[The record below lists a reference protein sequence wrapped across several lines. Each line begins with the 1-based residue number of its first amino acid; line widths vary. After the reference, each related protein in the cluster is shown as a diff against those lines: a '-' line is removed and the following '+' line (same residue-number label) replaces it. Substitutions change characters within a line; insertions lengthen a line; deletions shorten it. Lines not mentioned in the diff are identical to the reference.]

1 MATVIPQRD
10 VSRSLSIAPVAVVT
24 IIALNVVMFIVELI
38 GGDSF
43 VERYALKPD
52 EIVHGRQLETLFT
65 SMFMHASLLHI
76 AGNMVF
82 LWVFGSVLEAN
93 YLGAARF
100 SLYYLLCGLCA
111 EALQIAVDPHSTVPN
126 LGASG
131 AIAGVMAG
139 FLVVFPDDQIQSLAI
154 FGIFFRHVRITAVVF
169 IGIWFLIQ
177 VFSGVGS
184 IAGAQDDGVAYWAH
198 VGGFLG
204 GLLLIKPF
212 GYRAGQESSAD
223 GRHALRQVP

>member
-1 MATVIPQRD
+1 MAMVIPEKD
-10 VSRSLSIAPVAVVT
+10 VSRSLSTAPVAVVT
-24 IIALNVVMFIVELI
+24 IIALNVVMFLVELI

-52 EIVHGRQLETLFT
+52 EIVHGHQLETLLT
-65 SMFMHASLLHI
+65 SMFMHASLVHI
-76 AGNMVF
+76 ADNMVF
-82 LWVFGSVLEAN
+82 LWVFGSVLEAD
-93 YLGAARF
+93 YLGSFRF
-100 SLYYLLCGLCA
+100 PAFYLLCGLCA

-139 FLVVFPDDQIQSLAI
+139 FLVIFPNDQIQSLVI
-154 FGIFFRHVRITAVVF
+154 LGIVFRHVRITAVVM
-169 IGIWFLIQ
+169 IGIWFLFQ
-177 VFSGVGS
+177 LLSGIGT

-212 GYRAGQESSAD
+212 GIGASQASSA
-223 GRHALRQVP
+223 

>member
-1 MATVIPQRD
+1 
-10 VSRSLSIAPVAVVT
+10 
-24 IIALNVVMFIVELI
+24 MFIVELI

-43 VERYALKPD
+43 VERYSLKPN
-52 EIVHGRQLETLFT
+52 EIVHGHQLETLLT

-76 AGNMVF
+76 AGNMLF
-82 LWVFGSVLEAN
+82 LWVFGSVLESN
-93 YLGAARF
+93 YLGSARF
-100 SLYYLLCGLCA
+100 APFYLLCGLCA

-139 FLVVFPDDQIQSLAI
+139 FLVVFPNDQIQSLAI
-154 FGIFFRHVRITAVVF
+154 LGIFFKHVRIAAVVF

-177 VFSGVGS
+177 LISGVGS
-184 IAGAQDDGVAYWAH
+184 IAGAQQDGVAYWAH

-204 GLLLIKPF
+204 GLLLIKLF
-212 GYRAGQESSAD
+212 GYGAAPGSSAD
-223 GRHALRQVP
+223 DAWVTKDDRHAWPQVP

>member
-1 MATVIPQRD
+1 MALVG
-10 VSRSLSIAPVAVVT
+10 
-24 IIALNVVMFIVELI
+24 IIALNVVMFIVEVI
-38 GGDSF
+38 GGESF
-43 VERYALKPD
+43 VERYALKPN
-52 EIVHGRQLETLFT
+52 EIVHGHQLETLFT

-76 AGNMVF
+76 GGNMLF

-93 YLGAARF
+93 YLGSFRF
-100 SLYYLLCGLCA
+100 VPFYLLCGLCA

-139 FLVVFPDDQIQSLAI
+139 FLVVFPNDQIQSLAI
-154 FGIFFRHVRITAVVF
+154 LGIFFRHVRITAVVF

-177 VFSGVGS
+177 LVSGVGS
-184 IAGAQDDGVAYWAH
+184 IAGAQQDGVAYWAH

-212 GYRAGQESSAD
+212 GYRAGQESSPG
-223 GRHALRQVP
+223 GRHAWSQVP